1 MTSTSTTS
9 IPLLARV
16 LIAGAGI
23 MSLANSVT
31 IPFLAVFLH
40 RDLGLAPGLI
50 GFVIGSSV
58 FFSIFAGFV
67 GGSLSDTLGRS
78 RLLVFSLV
86 GVIGSFTGLYF
97 SDGVVAVF
105 AFNATL
111 SLSSST
117 FAPVGKA
124 LLGDLLPRARR
135 AKT

>member
-1 MTSTSTTS
+1 MTSTSTTP

-40 RDLGLAPGLI
+40 RGLGLAPGLI
-50 GFVIGSSV
+50 GFVIGPSV

-67 GGSLSDTLGRS
+67 GGSLSDSLGRT
-78 RLLVFSLV
+78 RLLVFSLL
-86 GVIGSFTGLYF
+86 GVIGSFIGLYF
-97 SDGVVAVF
+97 SDGVAAGF

-117 FAPVGKA
+117 F
-124 LLGDLLPRARR
+124 RAGG
-135 AKT
+135 